1 MRPSEN
7 AAKILTTM
15 VIATTHT
22 VTMTVFLK
30 KIRKSVCVSRILNW
44 SSVTPSKMNHGLVA
58 SRAISAS
65 LLSAVTTM

>member
-7 AAKILTTM
+7 AASMLTTM

-30 KIRKSVCVSRILNW
+30 KIRKSVS
-44 SSVTPSKMNHGLVA
+44 
-58 SRAISAS
+58 
-65 LLSAVTTM
+65 